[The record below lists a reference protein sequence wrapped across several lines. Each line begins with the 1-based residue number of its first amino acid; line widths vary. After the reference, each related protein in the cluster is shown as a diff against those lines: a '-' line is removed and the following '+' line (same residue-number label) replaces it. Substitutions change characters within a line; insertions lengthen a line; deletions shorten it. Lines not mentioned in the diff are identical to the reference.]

1 VAGGSLGRALE
12 LDGEALAERRRAVE
26 AAAAL
31 SPDDAGGWIAFARAQ
46 GEDRETARETCELLL
61 VWLRDVLALHA
72 AGPGARLV
80 LLDLAEAAGRV
91 AAATTGPE
99 VLRRIARVRQA
110 LAALRQNA
118 AAALALERMLIG
130 WFHG

>member
-1 VAGGSLGRALE
+1 
-12 LDGEALAERRRAVE
+12 
-26 AAAAL
+26 
-31 SPDDAGGWIAFARAQ
+31 
-46 GEDRETARETCELLL
+46 
-61 VWLRDVLALHA
+61 VLALHA